1 VRKVPTTGEF
11 SKYWSGDLLVG
22 SLKGKQLRRLK
33 ISAKNTV
40 MYDEPIY
47 VGNRIRSFDIL
58 SDGRLLCA
66 TDEGTIVLLSDTQLV
81 GTGEF
86 PPKS

>member
-1 VRKVPTTGEF
+1 
-11 SKYWSGDLLVG
+11 
-22 SLKGKQLRRLK
+22 
-33 ISAKNTV
+33 

-86 PPKS
+86 PAKS